1 MIDDN
6 WCLMVIDQSSRLS
19 VGAGLT
25 NSANVVRLEQ
35 PNVTVLSKKTAPAQF
50 EFVVKVSA
58 TDQQSGQRQVS
69 AALVKN
75 STSIVSEIGAIDSHR
90 NRSSPQCV
98 IQCSAACHVHVS
110 CNSEESACGPAGS
123 QSGSVRIGILGVN
136 S

>member
-58 TDQQSGQRQVS
+58 TDQQSG
-69 AALVKN
+69 
-75 STSIVSEIGAIDSHR
+75 
-90 NRSSPQCV
+90 
-98 IQCSAACHVHVS
+98 
-110 CNSEESACGPAGS
+110 
-123 QSGSVRIGILGVN
+123 
-136 S
+136 